1 MLSEPG
7 DPSGSALGPAAIGI
21 DIGGTKLVAATIA
34 ADGRVLDRQRRETPA
49 RDTAL
54 LLQTL
59 RTVIVDLADGRDDLP
74 VGIGIAGLV
83 SPEGVIRYG
92 PNIGVRDVAIADELA
107 DTTAA
112 PIAVV
117 NDASAAALGEQRI
130 GAARGHRDV
139 VMLTLGTGVGGGI
152 VVGGRLLLG
161 AHGFAAEIGHLIVE
175 EGGRPC
181 PCGNRGC
188 IEAYASGTA
197 LGRIAAERV
206 DGYDGDTPLRG
217 VAAPSGRDVSQAAL
231 GGDPLAQQVLQE
243 AGTWLGVA
251 AASLVNVLDPE
262 VLLLGGGAA
271 LPTSRW
277 VVPAATESLAQHML
291 GRPWRAAPPFEL
303 AALGDD
309 AGMVGAAMLAL
320 DHAHADTSPTT

>member
-1 MLSEPG
+1 MSEPAS
-7 DPSGSALGPAAIGI
+7 PGPPPGPVAIGI
-21 DIGGTKLVAATIA
+21 DIGGTKLVAATVA

-49 RDTAL
+49 HDTAL
-54 LLQTL
+54 LLETL
-59 RTVIVDLADGRDDLP
+59 RTAIVDLADGRTDMP

-83 SPEGVIRYG
+83 SPDGVIHYG
-92 PNIGVRDVAIADELA
+92 PNIGVRDVAIAAELA
-107 DTTAA
+107 DTTSA

-139 VMLTLGTGVGGGI
+139 VMMTLGTGVGGGI
-152 VVGGRLLLG
+152 VVGGNLLLG

-175 EGGRPC
+175 DGGRPC

-197 LGRIAAERV
+197 LGRIAAERMATYP
-206 DGYDGDTPLRG
+206 DETPLRG
-217 VAAPSGRDVSQAAL
+217 IGQPSGRDVSQAAL
-231 GGDPLAQQVLQE
+231 GGDGLAQQILRE
-243 AGTWLGVA
+243 AGSWLGVA

-277 VVPAATESLAQHML
+277 VVPAATEALAARML
-291 GRPWRAAPPFEL
+291 GRPWRAAPAIEL

-320 DHAHADTSPTT
+320 DRERGRPSHLA

>member
-1 MLSEPG
+1 MP
-7 DPSGSALGPAAIGI
+7 PPAAIGI

-34 ADGRVLDRQRRETPA
+34 ADGRVLDRLRRETPA
-49 RDTAL
+49 HDTAL
-54 LLQTL
+54 LLETL
-59 RTVIVDLADGRDDLP
+59 RTAIVELGHGRRDLP

-83 SPEGVIRYG
+83 SPDGTIRYG

-107 DTTAA
+107 DTSDW
-112 PIAVV
+112 PVAVV

-139 VMLTLGTGVGGGI
+139 VMMTLGTGVGGGI
-152 VVGGRLLLG
+152 VVGGQLLVG
-161 AHGFAAEIGHLIVE
+161 ANGYGAEIGHLIVE

-197 LGRIAAERV
+197 LGRMAAERV
-206 DGYDGDTPLRG
+206 DASTDDTPLRG
-217 VAAPSGRDVSQAAL
+217 IGQPSGRDVSQAAL
-231 GGDPLAQQVLQE
+231 AGDALAQGVLHD
-243 AGTWLGVA
+243 AGVWLGVA
-251 AASLVNVLDPE
+251 AASLVNLLDPE

-271 LPTSRW
+271 LPNSRW
-277 VVPAATESLAQHML
+277 IVPAATAALAERML
-291 GRPWRAAPPFEL
+291 GRPWRAAPAFEL

-320 DHAHADTSPTT
+320 DGVRGDATTPA

>member
-1 MLSEPG
+1 MSEPAFPPG
-7 DPSGSALGPAAIGI
+7 PTSGPVAIGI

-34 ADGRVLDRQRRETPA
+34 ADGRVLDRRRRETPA
-49 RDTAL
+49 NDAAL
-54 LLQTL
+54 LLETL
-59 RTVIVDLADGRDDLP
+59 RAAIVELAAGRTDMP

-83 SPEGVIRYG
+83 SPDGVIRYG
-92 PNIGVRDVAIADELA
+92 PNIGVRDIAIATELA
-107 DTTAA
+107 DTTSV

-139 VMLTLGTGVGGGI
+139 VMMTLGTGVGGGI
-152 VVGGRLLLG
+152 VVGGQLLLG

-175 EGGRPC
+175 DGGRPC

-188 IEAYASGTA
+188 IEAYASGSS
-197 LGRIAAERV
+197 LGRTAAERV
-206 DGYDGDTPLRG
+206 VVYDGETPLRG
-217 VAAPSGRDVSQAAL
+217 IDRPTGRDVSQAAL
-231 GGDPLAQQVLQE
+231 GGDELAQQVLLE
-243 AGTWLGVA
+243 AGRWLGVA

-277 VVPAATESLAQHML
+277 VVPAATEALAERML
-291 GRPWRAAPPFEL
+291 GRPWRSAPAFEL

-320 DHAHADTSPTT
+320 DRTSGQPARPS

>member
-1 MLSEPG
+1 MSEPVSR
-7 DPSGSALGPAAIGI
+7 PVAIGI
-21 DIGGTKLVAATIA
+21 DIGGTKLVAATVA

-49 RDTAL
+49 HDTAL
-54 LLQTL
+54 LLATL
-59 RTVIVDLADGRDDLP
+59 RASILELADGRDDVP

-83 SPEGVIRYG
+83 SPDGVVRYG
-92 PNIGVRDVAIADELA
+92 PNIGVRDVAVAAELA
-107 DTTAA
+107 DTTSG

-139 VMLTLGTGVGGGI
+139 VMITLGTGVGGGI
-152 VVGGRLLLG
+152 VVGGHLLLG

-188 IEAYASGTA
+188 IEAYASGTS
-197 LGRIAAERV
+197 LGRMAAERV
-206 DGYDGDTPLRG
+206 AAFDGDTPLRG
-217 VAAPSGRDVSQAAL
+217 VERPTGRDVSQAAL
-231 GGDPLAQQVLQE
+231 GGDELAQQVLLE
-243 AGTWLGVA
+243 AGRWLGVA
-251 AASLVNVLDPE
+251 AASLVNLLDPE

-277 VVPAATESLAQHML
+277 VVPAATEALAQRML
-291 GRPWRAAPPFEL
+291 GRPWRSAPSFEL

-320 DHAHADTSPTT
+320 DRAHGRPLDAL

>member
-1 MLSEPG
+1 MSEPVVPPG
-7 DPSGSALGPAAIGI
+7 PTQGPAAIGI

-34 ADGRVLDRQRRETPA
+34 ADGRVLDRLRRETPA
-49 RDTAL
+49 HDTAL
-54 LLQTL
+54 LLETL
-59 RTVIVDLADGRDDLP
+59 RHAIVDLADGRTDLP

-83 SPEGVIRYG
+83 SPDGVIHYG
-92 PNIGVRDVAIADELA
+92 PNIGVRDVAIAAELA

-139 VMLTLGTGVGGGI
+139 VMMTLGTGVGGGI
-152 VVGGRLLLG
+152 VVGGHLLLG

-175 EGGRPC
+175 DGGRAC

-188 IEAYASGTA
+188 IEAYASGTS

-206 DGYDGDTPLRG
+206 AMHDGDSPLRG
-217 VAAPSGRDVSQAAL
+217 VEQPTGRDVSQAAL
-231 GGDPLAQQVLQE
+231 GGDELAIEVLRE
-243 AGTWLGVA
+243 AGAWLGVA

-277 VVPAATESLAQHML
+277 IIPSATQALAERML
-291 GRPWRAAPPFEL
+291 GRPWRVPPAFEL

-320 DHAHADTSPTT
+320 DRQRGDVPLPS